1 MKSLLKKVAGGETLT
16 REESFK
22 MTAGIAAGESPTV
35 AAALL
40 AALAMRGESAAE
52 LTGCAEYLR
61 TNMVP
66 VPVKGDCADI
76 VGTGGDGR
84 HTFNIST
91 AAALVAAG
99 AGVRVAKHG
108 NRAVSSRCGAAD
120 VLEELGVELEQP
132 PEVLA
137 AEVERDGAAFLFARA
152 FHPVMARIAPLRRE
166 LGIRTIFNLVGPLA
180 NPAHASRVV
189 IGVCGEALLHPF
201 AAVLRDLG
209 VMRGLVVHSDDG
221 MDEISSLAVSHAVF
235 FGEGRE
241 EEIEIVPRNLLD
253 DPALLTGTLAGG
265 DVRENA
271 EIVRE
276 ILTGKDHSARRGAV
290 LLNAA
295 ALCMVAG
302 AGRSLAECLPLAA
315 RSIDSGA
322 ALEKLARMKHG
333 YSA

>member
-1 MKSLLKKVAGGETLT
+1 M
-16 REESFK
+16 
-22 MTAGIAAGESPTV
+22 
-35 AAALL
+35 
-40 AALAMRGESAAE
+40 
-52 LTGCAEYLR
+52 
-61 TNMVP
+61 
-66 VPVKGDCADI
+66 
-76 VGTGGDGR
+76 
-84 HTFNIST
+84 
-91 AAALVAAG
+91 
-99 AGVRVAKHG
+99 
-108 NRAVSSRCGAAD
+108 
-120 VLEELGVELEQP
+120 
-132 PEVLA
+132 
-137 AEVERDGAAFLFARA
+137 
-152 FHPVMARIAPLRRE
+152 
-166 LGIRTIFNLVGPLA
+166 
-180 NPAHASRVV
+180 
-189 IGVCGEALLHPF
+189 
-201 AAVLRDLG
+201 
-209 VMRGLVVHSDDG
+209 
-221 MDEISSLAVSHAVF
+221 SHAVF

-241 EEIEIVPRNLLD
+241 EEIEIVPRDLLA